1 MYTKFIISIKL
12 DITTMKTK
20 FLSLLVMCLVAG
32 SLFAQTNLNAYKYVI
47 VPNKYD
53 FLKEKDQYQLN
64 SLTQFLFEKYGFT
77 ALKEG
82 EAYPDDLVEN
92 RCLAL
97 KSDAMKDPGLFK
109 TKLTVE
115 LKDCNDAV
123 VYTTKVGESREK
135 DFYRAYTEALRDA
148 FTDIEALNYKYE
160 PNLGATTTTTVVAA
174 TNTNQEIQELKNE
187 IQALKEKEAQQA
199 ANVAVVPVVAAEKV
213 ETAKEAKTME
223 AEVKEV
229 MNSVL
234 YAQEIE
240 NGYQLVDATPKVVYK
255 ITKTAQPNLYM
266 VNGENAIIYKKG
278 DTWVI
283 EYNTS
288 EGTKQKELNIKF

>member
-1 MYTKFIISIKL
+1 
-12 DITTMKTK
+12 MKTK
-20 FLSLLVMCLVAG
+20 FLSFLITFLVA
-32 SLFAQTNLNAYKYVI
+32 SSVFAQTNLNAYKYVI

-64 SLTQFLFEKYGFT
+64 SLTKFLFEKYGFT

-82 EAYPDDLVEN
+82 EAYPDDLVKN

-97 KSDAMKDPGLFK
+97 KSDALKDSGLFK
-109 TKLTVE
+109 TRLSVE

-123 VYTTKVGESREK
+123 VFTTKLGESREK
-135 DFYRAYTEALRDA
+135 DFYRAYNEALRDA

-160 PNLGATTTTTVVAA
+160 PREAVIASTTVAA
-174 TNTNQEIQELKNE
+174 TNTEQEIQQLKQELE
-187 IQALKEKEAQQA
+187 ALKAKEAEQTA
-199 ANVAVVPVVAAEKV
+199 AATVVPVVTTEKV
-213 ETAKEAKTME
+213 AVVKDEAVVE

-240 NGYQLVDATPKVVYK
+240 NGYQLVDATPKVVYR

-278 DTWVI
+278 DTWLI

>member
-1 MYTKFIISIKL
+1 
-12 DITTMKTK
+12 MKTK
-20 FLSLLVMCLVAG
+20 FLSLLIMCLVAG
-32 SLFAQTNLNAYKYVI
+32 SVFAQANLNAYKYVI

-64 SLTQFLFEKYGFT
+64 SLTKFLFEKYGFK
-77 ALKEG
+77 ALMEG
-82 EAYPDDLVEN
+82 ETYPDDLVKN

-97 KSDAMKDPGLFK
+97 KSDALKDSGLFK

-123 VYTTKVGESREK
+123 VFTTKLGESREK
-135 DFYRAYTEALRDA
+135 DFNRAYNEALRDA
-148 FTDIEALNYKYE
+148 FTDIEALNYTYQPSE
-160 PNLGATTTTTVVAA
+160 AVATQTTVAA
-174 TNTNQEIQELKNE
+174 TSTEQEIQQLKQELE
-187 IQALKEKEAQQA
+187 TLKAKEAEKA
-199 ANVAVVPVVAAEKV
+199 AAATIVPVVAVEKV
-213 ETAKEAKTME
+213 EQVKDEKVVE

-229 MNSVL
+229 MSSVL

-255 ITKTAQPNLYM
+255 ITKTAQPNLFM

-278 DTWVI
+278 DAWII

>member
-1 MYTKFIISIKL
+1 
-12 DITTMKTK
+12 MKTK

-32 SLFAQTNLNAYKYVI
+32 SLFAQTNINAYKYVI

-53 FLKEKDQYQLN
+53 FLKDKDQYQLN
-64 SLTQFLFEKYGFT
+64 SLTKFLFEKYGFT

-82 EAYPDDLVEN
+82 DPYPDDLVKN

-97 KSDAMKDPGLFK
+97 KSDTQKDAGLFK
-109 TKLTVE
+109 TKLTVQ
-115 LKDCNDAV
+115 LKDCNDV
-123 VYTTKVGESREK
+123 VVFTTKLGESREK
-135 DFYRAYTEALRDA
+135 DFNRAYNEALRDA
-148 FTDIEALNYKYE
+148 FTDIEALNYTYE
-160 PNLGATTTTTVVAA
+160 PSEAVTVQTSVATT
-174 TNTNQEIQELKNE
+174 NTDQEIQQLKQELE
-187 IQALKEKEAQQA
+187 ALKAKEAQQVTA
-199 ANVAVVPVVAAEKV
+199 ATVVPVVAVESVKNEKV
-213 ETAKEAKTME
+213 VE

-229 MNSVL
+229 ANSVL